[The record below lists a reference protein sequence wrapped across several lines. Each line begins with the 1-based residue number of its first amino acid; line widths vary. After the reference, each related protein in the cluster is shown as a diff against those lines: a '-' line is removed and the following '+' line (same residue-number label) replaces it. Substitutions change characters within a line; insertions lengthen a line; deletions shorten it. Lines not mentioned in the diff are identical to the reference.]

1 MEILKKLKVE
11 LTYNLAI
18 PFLGLYP
25 KKTIIQ
31 KDTCSPMFR
40 AELFTIAKTCRQ
52 SKCPLTNDWF
62 RKMWHIYIEW
72 NITQS

>member
-1 MEILKKLKVE
+1 MEMPKKLKVE

-25 KKTIIQ
+25 KKTVIQ

-40 AELFTIAKTCRQ
+40 ADLFTIAKTWKQ
-52 SKCPLTNDWF
+52 SNCPLTNDWF
-62 RKMWHIYIEW
+62 RKMWHIYI
-72 NITQS
+72 